1 MSSNNNFIN
10 SPSIN
15 SPISNISSSNSQLS
29 NIDGIEN
36 ISNIDDISNISNIAS
51 YNYKHKFNNESLDIL
66 IKTVE
71 ILNGKIYGEFV
82 SLYFIP
88 KKILNKDYTSFE
100 NINVIFNDVNDRTV
114 FIRLLRNVF
123 EIYTNGNDSSYMILF
138 KIPND
143 QYTYIVNLNI
153 YIKTNYIDLKNHTNY
168 IDINLLSISGDG
180 VNLINYLNSEN
191 NIQKYSLIFN
201 RIMNKKFS
209 LISYY
214 YDSILECF
222 DKAYYLIQNNWIMD
236 DYYLEKEMSVLFYW
250 KNRNIIR
257 TTYNENENKKLVE
270 GNVCS
275 ICSNEFNNNDI
286 VVNTKCNHNFHWCC
300 GAENNLGIK
309 YWILNYSHKCP
320 MCRCEYCV

>member
-15 SPISNISSSNSQLS
+15 SPISNISSSNSQS
-29 NIDGIEN
+29 
-36 ISNIDDISNISNIAS
+36 SNIDDIEYISNITP

-100 NINVIFNDVNDRTV
+100 NINVIFNDINDRTV

-153 YIKTNYIDLKNHTNY
+153 YIKTHYIDLKNHTNY
-168 IDINLLSISGDG
+168 IDINLLSINGDG

-300 GAENNLGIK
+300 SAENNLGIK